1 MITFLFFLIIPF
13 VTSLHFNFPNFG
25 ISDSDQS
32 INCTGNAYIS
42 NQGIQVTP
50 DPDERND
57 SSFINQTG
65 RATYIQP
72 LHLWDNA
79 SGKVTDFTTHFSF
92 VIAWYEN
99 SSLGEGLAFFLAPN
113 GSSIPPDSAGGRLGL
128 ANENQTNQL
137 VNQTINPFVAVE
149 FDTYRNNEWEE
160 GTPINHVGIDISSMR
175 SITQPV
181 WWSEITNGKREEA
194 WISYN
199 STTQNLSVS
208 FTGFRNGTSLYYIV
222 DLRNYLPEWVTFGF
236 SAATGQ
242 NIFQKNSVISW
253 EFNSS
258 LEIDG
263 NIKDSGDDENKT
275 GLVVGLSAGSFVLVA
290 GLALVGFVLWKRR
303 DGREKGEGRLG
314 FDPSMDNEFERGSG
328 PKKFPYDELA
338 RATNNFGEELKLG
351 EGGFGGVYRGFLR
364 ELNSSVAVKRI
375 SRGSKQGIKEYAS
388 EVRIISQLRHKNLV
402 RLIEKNLNW
411 VIRFKIAQGLASA
424 LVYLHEEWE
433 QCVVHRDIKSSN
445 VMLDSNF
452 NAKLGDFG
460 LARFVD
466 HEKESETTNVA
477 GTMGYMAPEY
487 FVMGKAS
494 KESDVYSF
502 GIVALEIACGRKA
515 IDPKAPVS
523 QRTMVE
529 WVWNLYGMGKL
540 LEAADPKLGAD
551 FDEEEMECL
560 MIVGLWCAH
569 PEYTVRPSIRQAT
582 RVLCSESPLP
592 ILPSKMPV
600 PTSFAPSSTASMA
613 TSSLSSSYVATDTE
627 SSQIKSSSHNS
638 NTISSTVATS
648 SAGSSQ
654 NKLTSRISSTSS

>member
-50 DPDERND
+50 DPDERNI

-92 VIAWYEN
+92 VIAQYGD
-99 SSLGEGLAFFLAPN
+99 SSYGEGLAFFLAPN

-137 VNQTINPFVAVE
+137 VNHTINPFIAVE

-160 GTPINHVGIDISSMR
+160 GTPINHVGIDINSMR

-181 WWSEITNGKREEA
+181 IWWSEITNGKTEEA

-208 FTGFRNGTSLYYIV
+208 FTGFRNGTTLDYIV

-242 NIFQKNSVISW
+242 SSFQKNSVISW
-253 EFNSS
+253 EFNSD

-290 GLALVGFVLWKRR
+290 GLALHC
-303 DGREKGEGRLG
+303 GREEMEG
-314 FDPSMDNEFERGSG
+314 
-328 PKKFPYDELA
+328 K
-338 RATNNFGEELKLG
+338 KLG

-402 RLIEKNLNW
+402 RLVGWCHEKRELVLVYEVMPNGSLDSHLFKEKNLNW

-466 HEKESETTNVA
+466 HEKESETTDVA
-477 GTMGYMAPEY
+477 GTMGYMAPGY
-487 FVMGKAS
+487 FVTGKAS

-502 GIVALEIACGRKA
+502 GIVALEIACGRKV

-529 WVWNLYGMGKL
+529 WVWNLYGMGNL
-540 LEAADPKLGAD
+540 LDSNR
-551 FDEEEMECL
+551 
-560 MIVGLWCAH
+560 
-569 PEYTVRPSIRQAT
+569 PETRPSIRQVT

-600 PTSFAPSSTASMA
+600 PTSFAPPSTASMA

-627 SSQIKSSSHNS
+627 SSQIKSSSYNS
-638 NTISSTVATS
+638 NTISSTVVTS

-654 NKLTSRISSTSS
+654 NKLTSRISSTSL